1 MTPVKRH
8 PPEVMKELV
17 SLCKRAGGMMREG
30 RVREAEAAYMRALEI
45 DPEDGPS
52 KLYVDRCEMLMK
64 NPPPADWDGVFTMT
78 TK

>member
-1 MTPVKRH
+1 MITEKLQKMLDNYN
-8 PPEVMKELV
+8 EGLKLY
-17 SLCKRAGGMMREG
+17 RE
-30 RVREAEAAYMRALEI
+30 RKFEEALGYFKKALEI